1 MNNTSFSI
9 DAYNA
14 QLLDEELAKQEP
26 KVPVTD
32 FRGETIDAA
41 GQTVYCLEGASATDY
56 FCESDAVEYLDWLK
70 QQYSDEL
77 DMIADFGF
85 NVHDLFRAIEDGEF
99 SENGQMDLL
108 LFLGAEKVEANN

>member
-9 DAYNA
+9 DTYNA

-26 KVPVTD
+26 KAPVTD

-41 GQTVYCLEGASATDY
+41 GQTVYYLEGASATDY

-77 DMIADFGF
+77 DMIEDFGL

-108 LFLGAEKVEANN
+108 LFLGAEKVEVDE

>member
-14 QLLDEELAKQEP
+14 QLLDEELAKEP
-26 KVPVTD
+26 KAPVTD

-41 GQTVYCLEGASATDY
+41 GQTVYYLEGASATDY
-56 FCESDAVEYLDWLK
+56 FCESDAVEYLNWLK

-77 DMIADFGF
+77 DMIEDFGF

-99 SENGQMDLL
+99 SENRQMDLL